1 MIVCARLLPKNGGR
15 KTKTLLIMNLT
26 AILLTVTCLQ
36 VGAVGFSQN
45 ITLSERHVP
54 LQKVFKSIED
64 QTGYVFFFNYAWLR
78 HARKVS
84 VEARNAS
91 LMEALELC
99 FKDQPLTYEIVNKTI
114 VVKPKT
120 PAMTGAS
127 VSDPLHGP
135 PPGVNGGLLTDKNEP
150 VLKIVHAVTG
160 IISNDKGEP
169 LAGASVT
176 EKGYSIGVSTD
187 NNGRFSIDLAGEEG
201 VLVISHVGYQTQEI
215 AVGTKKTV
223 DVRLIAL
230 NAQMDAVVIV
240 GYGTQKKSDITGS
253 VTSVPKDRLS
263 KIPVTNVLQAL
274 EGSVAGYTLTQTSS
288 APGSSATQQVRGLNS
303 ITASTTPLI
312 ILDGVPFP
320 GTTNDIS
327 PATIESIE
335 VLKDASATAIY
346 GTRGSS
352 GVILITTKRGATG
365 RPTIS
370 YSGFAGPETMA
381 HEMKPMDGM
390 AFKIKNVTW
399 NQQTGGLNTNIN
411 SDSVVNAYEI
421 PNRRAGITTDW
432 LKLISR
438 PGSIQSHNLNF
449 SGGTKDFRYFVNG
462 EYAKDQGLLKGYQYT
477 RVSFRSNL
485 NATLTDWLS
494 VGTSMFYTNNNNDG
508 GHVDLTLAG
517 QMSPYGQ
524 PFNTDGTYT
533 ILPMYGNTLY
543 TSPLLG
549 LNKPTINRNNNLTGT
564 GFIDVT
570 PHFIPGLKYRL
581 NGSYTYLPSRY
592 DSYTGRNAN
601 DNQGTAIVYAGEST
615 SWILENI
622 LSYTKD
628 LGKHHFDL
636 TALYS
641 SQKTVSFN
649 SVITAKGFINDA
661 NGFNNTSGGTTQ
673 TTSSNFST
681 NGTSYPS
688 LTPPSSLLSQMGR
701 LNYSFAGRYLLTATV
716 RRDGYSAFGA
726 LTNKYGTFPSVAVG
740 WNISKEAFMN
750 GVRWVNVLKLRVSE
764 GTTGNS
770 AINTYGTLSTQT
782 TLNYVYNNSTAT
794 ALVAANLGNSSLKW
808 ESTTG
813 TNVGIDFALFNNRIS
828 GTVEGY
834 HTRTSNL
841 LLSRQLPIMTGYTSV
856 LQNIGKLQN
865 NGIDVTLNTVNMR
878 TRNFSWQT
886 TIVFS
891 EYRNKLLQ
899 LYGDN
904 KDDIGNSWFLG
915 KSLGAI
921 YTYKLQGVWQTGQNP
936 AGQDPSAKAGYL
948 KFADLNKD
956 GVINAAGD
964 RTIVGYTSPKWT
976 GGITNT
982 FTYRSLSLRIFIQT
996 FQGAMR
1002 NNQIYDNADQSGA
1015 INLPAAVGYWT
1026 AANNSNSR
1034 PSLAYTNPYNYPYP
1048 SKNSYTRLKDIT
1060 LNYLL
1065 PEAFVNK
1072 YGFSNFSVYLSGRNI
1087 HTWTPWLGW
1096 DPEANYQSLPFG
1108 TYNNYPLVASYVLG
1122 LNFSLK

>member
-1 MIVCARLLPKNGGR
+1 MIVCARLFPKNGGR
-15 KTKTLLIMNLT
+15 RTKTLLIMNLT

-99 FKDQPLTYEIVNKTI
+99 FKDQPLTYEIVNRTI

-120 PAMTGAS
+120 PAMIVAA

-135 PPGVNGGLLTDKNEP
+135 PIDVKGGVLTDKNEP
-150 VLKIVHAVTG
+150 VLKIVHTVTG
-160 IISNDKGEP
+160 IITNDKGEP

-215 AVGTKKTV
+215 VVGTRKTV
-223 DVRLIAL
+223 DIRLVAL
-230 NAQMDAVVIV
+230 NAQMDAVVVV

-352 GVILITTKRGATG
+352 GVILITTKRGGTG
-365 RPTIS
+365 RPAIS

-421 PNRRAGITTDW
+421 PNRRAGKTTDW

-449 SGGTKDFRYFVNG
+449 SGGTKDFRYFLNG
-462 EYAKDQGLLKGYQYT
+462 EYAKDLGLLKGYQYT

-524 PFNTDGTYT
+524 PFNADGTYT

-622 LSYTKD
+622 LSYAKD
-628 LGKHHFDL
+628 MGKHHFDL

-641 SQKTVSFN
+641 SQKTLSFN

-681 NGTSYPS
+681 NGTAYPA

-701 LNYSFAGRYLLTATV
+701 LNYSFAGKYLLTATV

-740 WNISKEAFMN
+740 WNISKEAFMS

-794 ALVAANLGNSSLKW
+794 ALVAANLGNSGLKW

-813 TNVGIDFALFNNRIS
+813 TNVGIDFALFNNRVS

-834 HTRTSNL
+834 HTKTSNL

-878 TRNFSWQT
+878 TRNFNWQT

-921 YTYKLQGVWQTGQNP
+921 YTYKLQGVWQTGENP

-964 RTIVGYTSPKWT
+964 RTIIGYTSPKWT

-1048 SKNSYTRLKDIT
+1048 SKNNYTRLKDIT
-1060 LNYLL
+1060 LNYVL